1 MATPGRN
8 TVKVFVYIG
17 GQIVYDGLSVNYD
30 QSHHTVVRV
39 KRDIS
44 FSDFLAKIYSRC
56 RIDRN
61 EFVLSVSGKIS
72 RWYQNQWSE
81 IVYEITSDDD
91 IEIYLHPDEG
101 NDSIDV
107 YVESQPLYNP
117 LMPSQFTTSEP
128 LYSPSR
134 PSQFS
139 TSEPL
144 YSPSRPSQFTT
155 SEPLYSPSRPSQ
167 HFDLNDAYNSFM
179 QTSPELVAVTQGFS
193 NMGFEAGPSRHS
205 YQNLGVHIGDS
216 SGMRNA
222 HENFDLPNET
232 RHCDNNDD
240 DDPFGDAH
248 GPNVRSDSE
257 PSDHGDDDDS
267 GEENNDENIEAVD
280 DVVQT
285 ISQPEIPSTSHVH
298 FSNPSFAEPPTQF
311 YDPPSFYSLSFPEIP
326 ADSIDVPSGMWSKF
340 YDSSKGT
347 LEKGMIF

>member
-1 MATPGRN
+1 MATPGKN

-17 GQIVYDGLSVNYD
+17 GQIVHDGLSVNYD

-44 FSDFLAKIYSRC
+44 FSDFLAKIYSHC

-81 IVYEITSDDD
+81 IVSEITSDDD
-91 IEIYLHPDEG
+91 LEIYLHPDEG

-117 LMPSQFTTSEP
+117 LMPSQFTISEP

-134 PSQFS
+134 PSQSS

-167 HFDLNDAYNSFM
+167 PFDLNETYNSFM
-179 QTSPELVAVTQGFS
+179 QTNPELIAVTQGFLIWALKR
-193 NMGFEAGPSRHS
+193 GHRGILIEI
-205 YQNLGVHIGDS
+205 LGYILG
-216 SGMRNA
+216 NQ
-222 HENFDLPNET
+222 
-232 RHCDNNDD
+232 
-240 DDPFGDAH
+240 
-248 GPNVRSDSE
+248 
-257 PSDHGDDDDS
+257 
-267 GEENNDENIEAVD
+267 
-280 DVVQT
+280 VV
-285 ISQPEIPSTSHVH
+285 
-298 FSNPSFAEPPTQF
+298 
-311 YDPPSFYSLSFPEIP
+311 
-326 ADSIDVPSGMWSKF
+326 
-340 YDSSKGT
+340 
-347 LEKGMIF
+347 